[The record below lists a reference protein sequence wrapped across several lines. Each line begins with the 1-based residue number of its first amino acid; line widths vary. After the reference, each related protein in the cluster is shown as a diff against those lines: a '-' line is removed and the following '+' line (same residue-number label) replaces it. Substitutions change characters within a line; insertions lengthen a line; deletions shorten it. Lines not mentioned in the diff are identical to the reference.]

1 VGYQMVGLTAV
12 PLPLAAT
19 DEAEFKLLED
29 WLKSYKPDEIFSSA
43 DSADSAVH
51 DATKGAKALIN
62 NKALRIIP
70 NDQEKR
76 MGMVKWTYS
85 AFKELE
91 TPDWK
96 EYATEQGKEMSNM
109 KA

>member
-1 VGYQMVGLTAV
+1 MLTSV

-19 DEAEFKLLED
+19 DDDEFALLGE
-29 WLKSYKPDEIFSSA
+29 WLESYKPHEIFNTDVTSTHPGA
-43 DSADSAVH
+43 H
-51 DATKGAKALIN
+51 DATLGAKALID

-70 NDQEKR
+70 NDQERR
-76 MGMVKWTYS
+76 MGMVDWTYRGL
-85 AFKELE
+85 KELK

-96 EYATEQGKEMSNM
+96 KYGIEQGKEMSNM